1 MDQRQES
8 PTEAVNNTRI
18 SNNDNGNFLSHN
30 LAQNED
36 IFDALNGTE
45 RPNSSSDNDIS
56 AATGSNKSNRGTEE
70 VEMDTITTS
79 PSSMPNSSNS
89 QSTNDHHQR
98 VTTRSFHKSDP
109 ELAAAARRNF
119 ARGHKRHAS
128 EVYTDAAE
136 VKSGTRE
143 SIQ

>member
-89 QSTNDHHQR
+89 QSTNDHHHR
-98 VTTRSFHKSDP
+98 VAKRSFHKSDP
-109 ELAAAARRNF
+109 ELAT
-119 ARGHKRHAS
+119 K
-128 EVYTDAAE
+128 
-136 VKSGTRE
+136 GT
-143 SIQ
+143 ILK